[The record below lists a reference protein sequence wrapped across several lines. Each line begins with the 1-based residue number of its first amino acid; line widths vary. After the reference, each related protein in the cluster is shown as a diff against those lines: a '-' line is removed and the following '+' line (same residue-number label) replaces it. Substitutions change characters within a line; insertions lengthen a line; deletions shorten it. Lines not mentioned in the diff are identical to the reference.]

1 MVNSLDLFILAGVAF
16 FFLLG
21 MNSGFLRST
30 LSTLGVYLEIFLA
43 QLAAPL
49 LIQAAT
55 ILTTQE
61 TKTGYVVIF
70 FSIFFLAF
78 LIVELILTI
87 LRNIINI
94 TILGHA
100 DRILGA
106 LVSIFKA
113 LVIAG
118 MMIEII
124 STMPLTE
131 QQIKYMNQSFLKESA
146 VNIFKK
152 TYPLA
157 IDTAKKTSEEI
168 MKKLNIEVAQPVNTP
183 AQPAAS
189 APLQQPIEEIYQ
201 QLNAKFR
208 QITEKK

>member
-1 MVNSLDLFILAGVAF
+1 MLNSLDLFILAGVAF

-43 QLAAPL
+43 QMTAPL

-61 TKTGYVVIF
+61 TKTGYVVVF
-70 FSIFFLAF
+70 FSVFLLAY
-78 LIVELILTI
+78 LIVELVLTI
-87 LRNIINI
+87 VRNIINI
-94 TILGHA
+94 TVLGHA

-113 LVIAG
+113 LIIAG
-118 MMIEII
+118 MMIGVIN
-124 STMPLTE
+124 TMPLTE
-131 QQIKYMNQSFLKESA
+131 QQTKYMNQSFLKESA
-146 VNIFKK
+146 VYLFKR

-157 IDTAKKTSEEI
+157 IDAAKQTSQVI
-168 MKKLNIEVAQPVNTP
+168 MNKLNIQVEQFTVNP

-189 APLQQPIEEIYQ
+189 APLPQPIEAIYQ
-201 QLNAKFR
+201 QLNARFR
-208 QITEKK
+208 QISEKK

>member
-1 MVNSLDLFILAGVAF
+1 
-16 FFLLG
+16 LLG

-43 QLAAPL
+43 QMTAPL

-61 TKTGYVVIF
+61 TKTGYVVVF
-70 FSIFFLAF
+70 FSVFLLAY
-78 LIVELILTI
+78 LIVELVLTI
-87 LRNIINI
+87 VRNIINI
-94 TILGHA
+94 TVLGHA

-113 LVIAG
+113 LIIAG
-118 MMIEII
+118 MMIGVIN
-124 STMPLTE
+124 TMPLTE
-131 QQIKYMNQSFLKESA
+131 QQTKYMNQSFLKESA
-146 VNIFKK
+146 VYLFKR

-157 IDTAKKTSEEI
+157 IDAAKQTSQVI
-168 MKKLNIEVAQPVNTP
+168 MNKLNIQVEQFTVNP

-189 APLQQPIEEIYQ
+189 APLPQPIEAIYQ
-201 QLNAKFR
+201 QLNARFR
-208 QITEKK
+208 QISEKK